1 MLSTVEAN
9 VKDQYLIS
17 IRLIERLHRR
27 FLDVIKA
34 ELDRLGIEDINNVQT
49 LILFN
54 INEEQLTV
62 GELTVR
68 GYYLGSNV
76 SYNVKKLV
84 ENDYLIQERS
94 SHDRRM
100 TRVRLSDKGLE
111 LTARISELYQR
122 NSRGARGRYVGDEQL
137 RQTNQTLMSLER
149 YWSSQI
155 SSGRRSGW
163 SSPRNA
169 RSVPTSVGRGRL
181 VQLLELSLQRFHPV
195 AQLAHL
201 GVQARGLSLPQL
213 PRPGLARCL
222 RCPSAASPRPLNGR
236 NMLAAR

>member
-1 MLSTVEAN
+1 MTE
-9 VKDQYLIS
+9 QYLIS

-94 SHDRRM
+94 AHDRRM
-100 TRVRLSDKGLE
+100 TRVRLSQKGLD
-111 LTARISELYQR
+111 LTHGSAICTSATARRWPANMWPRS
-122 NSRGARGRYVGDEQL
+122 NSGKP
-137 RQTNQTLMSLER
+137 T
-149 YWSSQI
+149 
-155 SSGRRSGW
+155 RR
-163 SSPRNA
+163 
-169 RSVPTSVGRGRL
+169 
-181 VQLLELSLQRFHPV
+181 
-195 AQLAHL
+195 
-201 GVQARGLSLPQL
+201 
-213 PRPGLARCL
+213 
-222 RCPSAASPRPLNGR
+222 
-236 NMLAAR
+236 

>member
-1 MLSTVEAN
+1 

-54 INEEQLTV
+54 INEDQLTV

-84 ENDYLIQERS
+84 ENEYLIQERS

-100 TRVRLSDKGLE
+100 TRVRLAPKGLE
-111 LTARISELYQR
+111 LTTKISDLYQR
-122 NSRGARGRYVGDEQL
+122 NSDELAAKYLVEDQLKGA
-137 RQTNQTLMSLER
+137 NQVLMGLER
-149 YWSSQI
+149 FWSSQI
-155 SSGRRSGW
+155 SYGPAFG
-163 SSPRNA
+163 
-169 RSVPTSVGRGRL
+169 TMEMEG
-181 VQLLELSLQRFHPV
+181 
-195 AQLAHL
+195 
-201 GVQARGLSLPQL
+201 
-213 PRPGLARCL
+213 
-222 RCPSAASPRPLNGR
+222 
-236 NMLAAR
+236 